1 MKFDQSI
8 AAGAIGVSGV
18 SVRRVVVLGLKKE
31 HAQRQ
36 LWGLL
41 MELAQVNQKT
51 NRNAKYGTIVVNKFQ
66 VLSHLFKRYIVYH
79 IYLSLDN

>member
-1 MKFDQSI
+1 MFNQSI
-8 AAGAIGVSGV
+8 VAGANGVSGV
-18 SVRRVVVLGLKKE
+18 NVRRVVVLGLKKE

-51 NRNAKYGTIVVNKFQ
+51 ERNAKYGIIVADRAYGAINQKEW
-66 VLSHLFKRYIVYH
+66 L
-79 IYLSLDN
+79 